1 MKHYNKVS
9 LLILS
14 ILVLFLL
21 STVGSFAQTTND
33 PNDDPD
39 ANACYEGGTL
49 YDTCNSM
56 DADLDGDIDQ
66 DDIDW
71 MWTCGYYLIRV
82 EYGMYSSDI
91 LDGICMEIIVEVEE
105 VVEVKKKKKKIE
117 IIDTCEEPE
126 RSLRVE
132 LVICPE

>member
-14 ILVLFLL
+14 MMVLFLL
-21 STVGSFAQTTND
+21 STVGSFAQTTNN
-33 PNDDPD
+33 PNDDPE

-91 LDGICMEIIVEVEE
+91 LDGICMEIIIEVEE